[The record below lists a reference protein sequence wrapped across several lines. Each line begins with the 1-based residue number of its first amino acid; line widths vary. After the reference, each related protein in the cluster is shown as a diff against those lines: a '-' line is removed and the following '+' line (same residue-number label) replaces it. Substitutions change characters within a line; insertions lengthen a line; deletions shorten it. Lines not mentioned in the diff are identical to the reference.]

1 MQPERTPI
9 MDTRGFHYGYVI
21 VFCCCLIMGV
31 IIGLVMS
38 CAGIFYGPVSTEL
51 GVSVGDFGL
60 YMTFVYA
67 LSFMTLSVAGKLLD
81 QYSARWLLT
90 ASAAVVGLL
99 YLGMS
104 QFSAVW
110 HFYVAGAV
118 IGIALSF
125 LLYLSYPVLINRWFN
140 SRVGLFIGVCSAA
153 SGIGGVLFN
162 PFGGYLIQAHGWRS
176 TYMIF
181 GVIIL
186 LLVVPLL
193 GLLLRNHPADMGL
206 KPFGEKADEGT
217 AAKTGTDYAVAI
229 RTPVF
234 YALMV
239 FALLM
244 ISVSTLNL
252 FLPNYITSVGYSV
265 EQSALVASAIMLGV
279 TLGKVALGYVNDC
292 SALTGVLAST
302 GLGILGLVLL
312 LMGQVGMAVMVIGG
326 FLFGWAYAG
335 VTVQTALLVRTVFGA
350 KDYSQIFSNVSIA
363 LALGGAAMAGG
374 WGYLADVVAF
384 KWILTS
390 GIVLLGLS
398 MLIGVVALRTSRPS
412 GMLDAPSGSSS

>member
-1 MQPERTPI
+1 
-9 MDTRGFHYGYVI
+9 MDKHGFHYGYVI

-67 LSFMTLSVAGKLLD
+67 LSFLTLSVAGKLLD
-81 QYSARWLLT
+81 KYSARWLLT

-118 IGIALSF
+118 IGVAFSF

-162 PFGGYLIQAHGWRS
+162 PFGGYLIQAHGWRT
-176 TYMIF
+176 TYLVF
-181 GVIIL
+181 GGIIL
-186 LLVVPLL
+186 LVVAPLL
-193 GLLLRNHPADMGL
+193 GLLLRNHPSDMGL
-206 KPFGEKADEGT
+206 KPFGEKADEDT
-217 AAKTGTDYAVAI
+217 AAKTGTDHAVAI

-252 FLPNYITSVGYSV
+252 FLPSYITGVGFSV

-279 TLGKVALGYVNDC
+279 TLGKVALGYVNDR
-292 SALTGVLAST
+292 SSLAGVLAST
-302 GLGILGLVLL
+302 GIGILGLVLL
-312 LMGQVGMAVMVIGG
+312 LMGHAGMAFMVVGG

-335 VTVQTALLVRTVFGA
+335 VTVETALLVRTVFGA
-350 KDYSQIFSNVSIA
+350 KDYSKIFSNVSIA
-363 LALGGAAMAGG
+363 LALGGAVMAGG
-374 WGYLADVVAF
+374 WGYLADVLDF
-384 KWILTS
+384 KLILAA

-398 MLIGVVALRTSRPS
+398 MIIGTYALRTSRPH
-412 GMLDAPSGSSS
+412 GMPG

>member
-1 MQPERTPI
+1 
-9 MDTRGFHYGYVI
+9 MDKHSFHYGYVI

-67 LSFMTLSVAGKLLD
+67 LSFLTLSVAGKLLD
-81 QYSARWLLT
+81 KYSARWLLT

-104 QFSAVW
+104 QFNAVW

-118 IGIALSF
+118 IGIAFSF

-162 PFGGYLIQAHGWRS
+162 PFGGYLIQAHGWRTS
-176 TYMIF
+176 YLVF
-181 GVIIL
+181 GGIIL
-186 LLVVPLL
+186 LLVVPVL
-193 GLLLRNHPADMGL
+193 GLLLRDHPSDMGL
-206 KPFGEKADEGT
+206 KPFGEKADES
-217 AAKTGTDYAVAI
+217 AAIKIGTDYAVAI

-234 YALMV
+234 YALTV

-252 FLPNYITSVGYSV
+252 FLPSYITGVGYSV

-279 TLGKVALGYVNDC
+279 TIGKVALGYVNDR
-292 SALTGVLAST
+292 SALAGVLAST

-312 LMGQVGMAVMVIGG
+312 LMGHAGMALMVVGG

-335 VTVQTALLVRTVFGA
+335 VTVETALLVRTVFGA

-363 LALGGAAMAGG
+363 LALGGAVMAGG
-374 WGYLADVVAF
+374 WGYLSDVLDF
-384 KWILTS
+384 KLILRA
-390 GIVLLGLS
+390 GIVLLALS
-398 MLIGVVALRTSRPS
+398 MIIGTYALRTSRPHR
-412 GMLDAPSGSSS
+412 MPVV